1 MAEIDA
7 VRSRPS
13 APITAATKTAPAE
26 TEAANPTNQLGAVK
40 AIVRTLAGS
49 EPKTAAGTS
58 QQQVPAA
65 PPNPAALLRGNA
77 LESAVLRLTLLA
89 ETAEG
94 ILQLKKDEWLAAL
107 LPKSKPG
114 SQFRQLAGEL
124 LDTNFRPDLYRPE
137 TMSFALLALG
147 YHPHL
152 TGAQHLSPQAIDDLA
167 NAALPNAEL
176 RTKVFEALLSHA
188 EPTAPP
194 DQPATEGSFWLSRQ
208 QGVPLV
214 TQKEFGVHYLEEWAT
229 ADKEMRKLFGSKT
242 LEELGLLDAQGT
254 LRFAQH
260 RLLLP
265 FWLPADDDLLPVHVL
280 GLDIQSGAPEPPV
293 EYLSAPTPCL
303 YNMRAILRAHELGTP
318 LLICADA
325 LTAQTLSHAQCQA
338 VAVAGPEGF
347 LPEWTCHF
355 DGLAVFLAIPND
367 AEHKALCKT
376 IVDAFRAAPLPT
388 PRQFKIPPEQ
398 TLVEFFSTLVGR
410 APGASVD
417 VMG

>member
-7 VRSRPS
+7 VRARPS
-13 APITAATKTAPAE
+13 NPAAATTKTAL
-26 TEAANPTNQLGAVK
+26 TENEAPNPSQLGAVK
-40 AIVRTLAGS
+40 AIARAMAGS
-49 EPKTAAGTS
+49 EPKGATGTTE
-58 QQQVPAA
+58 QKAPAP
-65 PPNPAALLRGNA
+65 PPNPANLLRGNA
-77 LESAVLRLTLLA
+77 LESAVLRSTLLA

-94 ILQLKKDEWLAAL
+94 LLRLKKDEWLAAL

-114 SQFRQLAGEL
+114 SQFRQLAGDL

-152 TGAQHLSPQAIDDLA
+152 TGTQQLSPQAIDDLA
-167 NAALPNAEL
+167 RAAMPNAEL

-188 EPTAPP
+188 EPTAPA
-194 DQPATEGSFWLSRQ
+194 DQPATEGSFWLSTRH
-208 QGVPLV
+208 GVPLV
-214 TQKEFGVHYLEEWAT
+214 TQKDFGVHYLEEWAT
-229 ADKEMRKLFGSKT
+229 ADKEMRRMFGSKT
-242 LEELGLLDAQGT
+242 LDELGLLDAHGA

-280 GLDIQSGAPEPPV
+280 GIDIQSGAPEPPV

-303 YNMRAILRAHELGTP
+303 YNMRAILQAHELGTP

-325 LTAQTLSHAQCQA
+325 LTAQTLSHAQCHA

>member
-58 QQQVPAA
+58 QQQAPAA

-152 TGAQHLSPQAIDDLA
+152 TGAQHLSPQAINDLA

-176 RTKVFEALLSHA
+176 RGIRGRGKAKT
-188 EPTAPP
+188 
-194 DQPATEGSFWLSRQ
+194 
-208 QGVPLV
+208 GV
-214 TQKEFGVHYLEEWAT
+214 
-229 ADKEMRKLFGSKT
+229 
-242 LEELGLLDAQGT
+242 
-254 LRFAQH
+254 
-260 RLLLP
+260 
-265 FWLPADDDLLPVHVL
+265 
-280 GLDIQSGAPEPPV
+280 
-293 EYLSAPTPCL
+293 
-303 YNMRAILRAHELGTP
+303 
-318 LLICADA
+318 
-325 LTAQTLSHAQCQA
+325 
-338 VAVAGPEGF
+338 
-347 LPEWTCHF
+347 
-355 DGLAVFLAIPND
+355 
-367 AEHKALCKT
+367 
-376 IVDAFRAAPLPT
+376 
-388 PRQFKIPPEQ
+388 
-398 TLVEFFSTLVGR
+398 ST
-410 APGASVD
+410 S
-417 VMG
+417 